1 MERES
6 ESESESIKFKEEF
19 EGNCI
24 QTLRDVKTD
33 QEALNAK
40 LLTQA
45 GFVKQELAGVYT
57 YTRLGYEVLRNI
69 EDVVRANMQKIGNE
83 VLMPTLQ
90 PTENWALT
98 GRLDTVSSLFEA
110 RGANE
115 LPRKNNPSRYV
126 LGPTHEEIVAP
137 LAKRYIKSYRDFP
150 VSFFQFQMKF
160 RNETRPKS
168 GLLRG
173 REFLMKDLY
182 SFHPDLE
189 DFKEFYEHAKEVYHD
204 IFYELGIGDDTFIT
218 LALGGDFTK
227 EFSHEF
233 QTLLP
238 LGEDT
243 IYLDRENRIAYNKEI
258 INEENEK
265 RLGVKFDELEEVTAS
280 EVGNIFPLS
289 TKFSEPFNLTYT
301 DKDGKSQP
309 IYMGCYGIGVSRLM
323 GVIAEKFADDK
334 GLVWP
339 ENIAPA
345 KYHIVTIAKN
355 ESDESYKTS
364 KELFA
369 LIGSDA
375 LWDKRPRTTTGE
387 KLNDADLIG
396 CPYRIVVSPKS
407 LEKGGVEI
415 KSRIED
421 EGEVVSIGNLID
433 KFGGPRKV

>member
-1 MERES
+1 MK
-6 ESESESIKFKEEF
+6 SESIKFKKEY

-45 GFVKQELAGVYT
+45 GFIKQELAGVYT
-57 YTRLGYEVLRNI
+57 YTRLGYEVLRNV
-69 EDVVRANMQKIGNE
+69 EDVVRVNMQKIGNE
-83 VLMPTLQ
+83 VLMPALQ
-90 PTENWALT
+90 PTESWALT
-98 GRLDTVSSLFEA
+98 DRLDTVSSLFEA

-115 LPRKNNPSRYV
+115 LSRKNNPSRYV
-126 LGPTHEEIVAP
+126 LGPTHEEIVTP

-150 VSFFQFQMKF
+150 VSLFQFQMKF

-182 SFHPDLE
+182 SFHPNLE
-189 DFKEFYEHAKEVYHD
+189 DFNEFYENSKKVYND

-218 LALGGDFTK
+218 LASGGDFTK

-265 RLGVKFDELEEVTAS
+265 RLGVKFEELEKVTAS
-280 EVGNIFPLS
+280 EVANIFPLS
-289 TKFSEPFNLTYT
+289 TKFSKSFDLTYT

-309 IYMGCYGIGVSRLM
+309 IYMGCYGIGISRLM

-345 KYHIVTIAKN
+345 KYHIVTIARS
-355 ESDESYKTS
+355 ESDDSYKAS

-369 LIGSDA
+369 LIGGDA
-375 LWDKRPRTTTGE
+375 LWDKRSRTTTGE

-415 KSRIED
+415 KGRAKDKSEII
-421 EGEVVSIGNLID
+421 SIKNLID
-433 KFGGPRKV
+433 KFGGPRQKI